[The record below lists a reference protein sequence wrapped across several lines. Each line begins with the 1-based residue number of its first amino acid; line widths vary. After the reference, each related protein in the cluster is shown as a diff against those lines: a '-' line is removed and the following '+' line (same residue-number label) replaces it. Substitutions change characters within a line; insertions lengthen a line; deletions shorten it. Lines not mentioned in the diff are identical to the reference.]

1 MDRPWNH
8 QQQHPI
14 PGNLCPICST
24 PHFPFCPPIP
34 NPSNQFSPNFVPDF
48 AHQMGMNR
56 AAPYPQFRDPYRAE
70 QRPNVVG
77 DYVGSDRG
85 SKRRRVEFSGGVDG
99 EFLENDRRLRMIH
112 DHGGSFAGQ
121 YFNRVDSSHLRG
133 LGPRYGEDNGGHL
146 QIAGHAR
153 GYEHK
158 IGGSGSEYAIDFI
171 PQNSEFENRNGFHQ
185 RRNVVMGDGSFGSEQ
200 SPTNAIQHHGYGYPC
215 SHYND
220 AMRQVEPVRGIHH
233 HADVCPTFPIEN
245 QHGHLATM
253 KQGAYGP
260 QQGSRGSDVVPPLH
274 SSPPP
279 HIPMDPVGHRPGGF
293 KNSSPFQTP
302 SLVFPIGG
310 SSMAL
315 SHPLRPCGPQFHPS
329 PQPYFSNSQPM
340 HGGGNFIQGSNIQT
354 AAGKYFGERFSP
366 EEKLPDKPKIVDA
379 SDLFKTPKRASRP
392 DHFVIILRGLPGSG
406 KSYLAKMLRDL
417 EVEHGSNAPR
427 IHSMDDYFMTEVE
440 KVEENSASKSSARG
454 RKPATKKVLEYCYE
468 PEMLETYR
476 SSMLKA
482 FKKTLEEGA
491 FTFVIV
497 DDRNLRVADFAQF
510 WATAKVYPQFF
521 LSLSFIEL
529 GSVKLIETTISFNE
543 LGILTRFTGLISLV
557 SSIFDTSDPRTHSG
571 FFFAMVHQR
580 SGYEVYVL
588 EAPYK
593 DPAGCAARNVHGFS
607 LEEVEKMASEWE
619 ETPPLYLR
627 LDAKLHHSVDGGV
640 NDELLNYAGPGTSL
654 FHGDD
659 LKDNDIQEVD
669 MDMEDSGD
677 ESLLKSEER
686 KPENTAASLED
697 NVNQDGSPEEEQKW
711 TDENSETEVKDLGHS
726 KWLGDLDDADAE
738 GTEARKVKSNSLS
751 GLLQTYS
758 KEGKSVHWGDKALNS
773 GFSIGASKKAN
784 MASLVIGRGAGYNLK
799 SNPLSEEDAPPSS
812 QRSADIKQHHMF
824 EERLRAE
831 RQSFKAVFDRR
842 RQRIGGFDADD
853 E

>member
-8 QQQHPI
+8 HQRHPI

-34 NPSNQFSPNFVPDF
+34 NHSHQFSPNFAPNFFPDF
-48 AHQMGMNR
+48 AHQMGMNP
-56 AAPYPQFRDPYRAE
+56 AAAYPQFRDPYRAE

-77 DYVGSDRG
+77 DYVGSDRS
-85 SKRRRVEFSGGVDG
+85 SKRMRVEFSGGVDG
-99 EFLENDRRLRMIH
+99 EFLENDRRLRLIH
-112 DHGGSFAGQ
+112 DHGGSFGGR
-121 YFNRVDSSHLRG
+121 YFNRVDSSNLPG
-133 LGPRYGEDNGGHL
+133 LGPRYGEDHGGNL
-146 QIAGHAR
+146 QVAGHPR
-153 GYEHK
+153 GYEDK
-158 IGGSGSEYAIDFI
+158 IGGSGSEYARDFT

-185 RRNVVMGDGSFGSEQ
+185 RSNVVMGNGSFGSEQ
-200 SPTNAIQHHGYGYPC
+200 SPTNAIQHHGYGYPS
-215 SHYND
+215 SHLND
-220 AMRQVEPVRGIHH
+220 AMWQVEPVRGIHQ
-233 HADVCPTFPIEN
+233 HADVRPTFPIEI

-260 QQGSRGSDVVPPLH
+260 QQGSRGSDVVSPLH

-279 HIPMDPVGHRPGGF
+279 HIPMDTVGHRPGGF

-302 SLVFPIGG
+302 SSVFPIGG
-310 SSMAL
+310 SSTAR

-340 HGGGNFIQGSNIQT
+340 HCCGNFIQGSNIQT
-354 AAGKYFGERFSP
+354 SAGQYFSEHFSP
-366 EEKLPDKPKIVDA
+366 KDKLPDKPKIVDA

-440 KVEENSASKSSARG
+440 KVEENNASKSLARG

-476 SSMLKA
+476 SSMLKV

-491 FTFVIV
+491 FTF
-497 DDRNLRVADFAQF
+497 
-510 WATAKVYPQFF
+510 
-521 LSLSFIEL
+521 
-529 GSVKLIETTISFNE
+529 
-543 LGILTRFTGLISLV
+543 
-557 SSIFDTSDPRTHSG
+557 
-571 FFFAMVHQR
+571 R

-627 LDAKLHHSVDGGV
+627 LDAK
-640 NDELLNYAGPGTSL
+640 SL

-711 TDENSETEVKDLGHS
+711 TDENSEPEVKDLGHS
-726 KWLGDLDDADAE
+726 KWLGDLDDGDAE
-738 GTEARKVKSNSLS
+738 GAEARKVKSNSLY

-784 MASLVIGRGAGYNLK
+784 MASLVIGPGAGYNLK

-812 QRSADIKQHHMF
+812 QGSADTKQHHMF

-831 RQSFKAVFDRR
+831 RQSFKAVFDRK
-842 RQRIGGFDADD
+842 RQRVGGFDADD